1 MRKATPQPQEEMTLT
16 QHLSDLRGVLIVSLG
31 AFILFSIVAFTVFGE
46 RLIELVVSPLQ
57 ALDVPLVYIGV
68 AEGLLTKFKISMLA
82 GFVASLPVILWKV
95 WSFVAPGLTPSERRL
110 ALAVIPFS
118 LMAFAL
124 GFMFAYYV
132 VFKYALY
139 FLVKTAVGDTYF
151 RPMLSVGQY
160 VSFLVSF
167 TVPFGLVFQ
176 LPLVA
181 FFLSRAGIVSY
192 GLLVRVR
199 KYAIL
204 VIFIV
209 AAVLTPP
216 DVVSQVMMA
225 GPLLV
230 LYEMSI
236 LVARFARPRR
246 LAKPAPETGS

>member
-1 MRKATPQPQEEMTLT
+1 MPLT
-16 QHLSDLRGVLIVSLG
+16 QHLSDLRSVLIVSLG
-31 AFILFSIVAFTVFGE
+31 AFLVCSIAAFTVFGG
-46 RLIELVVSPLQ
+46 RLVELVVAPLK

-68 AEGLLTKFKISMLA
+68 AEGLVTKFKISMLA
-82 GFVASLPVILWKV
+82 GFVASLPIILWKV
-95 WSFVAPGLTPSERRL
+95 WWFVAPALTPGERRL
-110 ALAVIPFS
+110 VLAVIPVS

-132 VFKYALY
+132 VFKYAIY
-139 FLVKTAVGDTYF
+139 FLVKTAVGDTCF
-151 RPMLSVGQY
+151 QPMLSVGQY

-181 FFLSRAGIVSY
+181 FFLSRSGIISY
-192 GLLVRVR
+192 SLLVRIR
-199 KYAIL
+199 KYAVL

-230 LYEMSI
+230 LYEISI
-236 LVARFARPRR
+236 LVARLARPRR
-246 LAKPAPETGS
+246 LAKPAPEAGP